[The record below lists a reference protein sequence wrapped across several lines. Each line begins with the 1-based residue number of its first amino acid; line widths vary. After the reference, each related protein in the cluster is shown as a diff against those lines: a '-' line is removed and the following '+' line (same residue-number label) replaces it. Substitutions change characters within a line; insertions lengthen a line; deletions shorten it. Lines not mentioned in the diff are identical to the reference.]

1 MDKLYHY
8 NTDIV
13 QTDNHIFVDQGQFS
27 DPDLISSTHQR
38 ENVQFADTFLYIRSS
53 WVGKMERVRVARS
66 LVICVMFCRSLFVLL
81 SSLFWS
87 LCCLLRITDSDY
99 LLLCYL

>member
-38 ENVQFADTFLYIRSS
+38 ENVQFAD
-53 WVGKMERVRVARS
+53 K
-66 LVICVMFCRSLFVLL
+66 
-81 SSLFWS
+81 
-87 LCCLLRITDSDY
+87 
-99 LLLCYL
+99 